1 MNNSQPSGGAEL
13 GAPGAAPPRPGLL
26 EQLASGAWVPHIG
39 TLLALAAALA
49 LGIGLILWASRPSF
63 VPVFDQLNRQD
74 AATITELLRSRQ
86 IPFEVQSG
94 SGLILVPSDR
104 LEEVRMQLA
113 AEGIGENT
121 ALGLEMLQQDQG
133 LGTSRFIENARYQ
146 HALETELART
156 IAAMRG
162 VDTARVH
169 LALPKQ
175 SVFIRNRAKPSA
187 SVMVK
192 MSPGRTLQD
201 SQVAAI
207 VHMVASSVPYLE
219 PSQVT
224 IVDQWGRLL
233 SSGDGMDG
241 LQLSTKQFEYTRKLE
256 DSYAQRIEELLSPIV
271 GAGRVRAQVSAEV
284 DFSAT
289 EQTQELYDGD
299 PKQVRSEQVQRD
311 ESKGNPAAI
320 GVPGAL
326 SNQPPGAGTTD
337 PKSAAGGKGEQP
349 TSVSESTTRNYE
361 LDKTIRHVRAA
372 PGKLRRLSVAVVVD
386 NKVVTAEDG
395 TTSSQPLSEEELATL
410 TRMVKEA
417 VGFNA
422 QRGDSVAVFNQP
434 FQPVEDM
441 APLPEPP
448 LWKQPWFWS
457 LARQL
462 VAGIAIL
469 LLILF
474 VARPAVRNLTRGRN
488 AALPGPAD
496 GEEGAE
502 GEQPLAVAGEL
513 ADDRVSLGSRA
524 RPGQN
529 GLPQPPEA
537 YGDVLDLARN
547 LAAEDPKRV
556 AKVLQN
562 WVGDNV

>member
-1 MNNSQPSGGAEL
+1 MNNPTPSGGADL
-13 GAPGAAPPRPGLL
+13 GATGGAPPRPSLL
-26 EQLASGAWVPHIG
+26 EQLARGAWVPQIG

-49 LGIGLILWASRPSF
+49 IGIGLILWASRPSF

-74 AATITELLRSRQ
+74 AATVTELLRSRN

-94 SGLILVPSDR
+94 TGLILVPSDR

-192 MSPGRTLQD
+192 MSPGRTLED

-207 VHMVASSVPYLE
+207 VHMVASSVPYLD

-233 SSGDGMDG
+233 SSGDDVDG

-256 DSYAQRIEELLSPIV
+256 NSYKQRIEELLSPIV
-271 GAGRVRAQVSAEV
+271 GVGRVRAQVSAEV
-284 DFSAT
+284 DFSTT

-299 PKQVRSEQVQRD
+299 PAQVRSEQVQRD

-337 PKSAAGGKGEQP
+337 PKSAGGGQDGQP
-349 TSVSESTTRNYE
+349 TSVSEATTRNYE

-372 PGKLRRLSVAVVVD
+372 PGRLRRLSVAVLVD
-386 NKVVTAEDG
+386 NKVVTTESG
-395 TTSSQPLSEEELATL
+395 ETRSEPLSEEELATL
-410 TRMVKEA
+410 TNLVKEA

-422 QRGDSVAVFNQP
+422 QRGDSVAVFNKP
-434 FQPVEDM
+434 FQPVEEIE
-441 APLPEPP
+441 ALPETP

-457 LARQL
+457 LARQI
-462 VAGIAIL
+462 VAGLGIV

-474 VARPAVRNLTRGRN
+474 VARPAVRNLTRKGN
-488 AALPGPAD
+488 AALPGPEGGEGAD
-496 GEEGAE
+496 GEA
-502 GEQPLAVAGEL
+502 LAVDGEL
-513 ADDRVSLGSRA
+513 AEDRVSLASRGRA
-524 RPGQN
+524 GQAQ
-529 GLPQPPEA
+529 LPQPPEA
-537 YGDVLDLARN
+537 YGDVLELARS